1 MYLLGKIE
9 KYLSATGMTPTRFGR
24 DALNDPRFVLDLRR
38 GREPRRRTLG
48 RVLAYL
54 EEHGAFIR
62 RERKKTPFILS
73 HRHNVSI

>member
-38 GREPRRRTLG
+38 GREPRRRTLS
-48 RVLAYL
+48 RVLTYL
-54 EEHGAFIR
+54 EQHGALLR
-62 RERKKTPFILS
+62 REKRDAPFILS
-73 HRHNVSI
+73 HHNVSI